1 MRTARPAERECR
13 PRDEVHAAGIDE
25 VAGMMDRVCGE
36 VGGQDDAFLT
46 AAARR
51 LLTRVEW

>member
-1 MRTARPAERECR
+1 MRTARPAERERR
-13 PRDEVHAAGIDE
+13 PRVEVHAPGLDE

-36 VGGQDDAFLT
+36 VGDQGDAFLT

-51 LLTRVEW
+51 LLARVEW